1 MQSLKNKVQLI
12 GNVGS
17 DPKVRKTESGRK
29 WARFSV
35 ATSETYR
42 NTRGEKITET
52 QWHQLMAWG
61 KNAEIAEEHF
71 RKGSQLAVEGKLI
84 NRSYLDRQGNKK
96 YVTEVLVAEM
106 LLLSDPWEEYF
117 TQWNQ

>member
-1 MQSLKNKVQLI
+1 MNALKNKVQLI
-12 GNVGS
+12 GNIGS
-17 DPKVRKTESGRK
+17 DPTVRKTESGRK

-42 NTRGEKITET
+42 NTKGEKITET

-71 RKGSQLAVEGKLI
+71 RKGSHLVVEGKLI

-96 YVTEVLVAEM
+96 YVTEVLVSEM
-106 LLLSDPWEEYF
+106 LLLSDPEEDYF
-117 TQWNQ
+117 FEWIN